1 MDRLPRERE
10 TWANRAEFILSS
22 VGYAV
27 GIGNVW
33 RFPYVCF
40 SGGGGAFLIPYLTM
54 MCLCAIPLVFV
65 EFTVGQ
71 YTKRGPVEAFI
82 NICPLMKGVG
92 VAMVMLSFI
101 VASYNNTVLT
111 WVLYYLFHS
120 FTAPLPWQLCNATWN
135 IPENC
140 SSFMEN
146 ATTHLQSATKQFFD
160 HRLLEIT
167 EGIENVGHLRWEL
180 VGILLLIWAVLF
192 FCVFKGIRST
202 GKVVYFTALFPY
214 VVLLALLFNNVRLP
228 GALDGILFFLTPKW
242 NKLGEIHV
250 WIDATAQI
258 FYSIGV
264 GFGCLLSMAS
274 HNKHNNNILRDAM
287 IVTLANSA
295 TSIFAGFVM
304 FSGIGY
310 MAHVRHLQVEQ
321 LAVEGPGLAFV
332 VYPEIFSTM
341 PVSQLWA
348 FLFFLMLMC
357 LGLDSQFALVEVMGT
372 FVMDSFGPKIL
383 LMLNYKELV
392 TLLLCFLT
400 FLLGLPCIT
409 QGGVYIFQLLDYSV
423 GITLM
428 FTSLF
433 EVVTLS
439 WIFGVWRL
447 SIMVKRILGKPPNV
461 FFKACWLVVSPLSI
475 VAILVTAMVQH
486 SPLLYGKT
494 YLYPA
499 WAEGVAWIITFLS
512 VGWIPLG
519 AMHELLGRK
528 GTCLAKL
535 KASVTPRITLEEVC
549 NVPVT
554 EDQHQDHVK
563 SLYSLS
569 EVSPLHEEKDRGD
582 MCDPE

>member
-1 MDRLPRERE
+1 MDRLPKERE

-40 SGGGGAFLIPYLTM
+40 NNGGGAFLIPYLTM
-54 MCLCAIPLVFV
+54 MCLCAIPLVFM

-82 NICPLMKGVG
+82 DICPLMKGVG

-146 ATTHLQSATKQFFD
+146 TTTHLQSATKQFFD

-167 EGIENVGHLRWEL
+167 EGIETVGHLRWEL
-180 VGILLLIWAVLF
+180 VGILLLIWAILF
-192 FCVFKGIRST
+192 VCVFKGIRST

-214 VVLLALLFNNVRLP
+214 VVLLALLFNNIRLP

-258 FYSIGV
+258 FYSIGI

-274 HNKHNNNILRDAM
+274 HNKVNNNILRDAM

-372 FVMDSFGPKIL
+372 FVMDSFGPKLL

-392 TLLLCFLT
+392 TLLICFLT
-400 FLLGLPCIT
+400 FLFGLPCIT

-423 GITLM
+423 CITLM

-433 EVVTLS
+433 EVVALS

-447 SIMVKRILGKPPNV
+447 SIMVKRILGKPPNI
-461 FFKACWLVVSPLSI
+461 FFKACWLVVSPLLI
-475 VAILVTAMVQH
+475 LAILVTAMVQH
-486 SPLLYGKT
+486 KPLLYEKT

-499 WAEGVAWIITFLS
+499 WAEGVAWIIIFLS

-528 GTCLAKL
+528 GTCLARL

-549 NVPVT
+549 NVPVN

-563 SLYSLS
+563 SMYSLS
-569 EVSPLHEEKDRGD
+569 EVSPLCEEKDRGD
-582 MCDPE
+582 I